1 MAKERKTPKE
11 RKNRA
16 EKEARILEALGELL
30 AEQGFVA
37 VGVNALAKRAGVD
50 KVLIYRYF
58 GGLDGAM
65 SSYAKSGDFW
75 PSAKELLGIKE
86 LGESEANSALVEFQN
101 QPFGQQLGCI
111 MRRYVQGIRKRPLTL
126 EILAWETIER
136 NELTIALETVREEMG
151 VEVIQYLSVE
161 PQQAEL
167 LQSVTAIFSAAVNYL
182 AVRARKIRTFNGIDI
197 TQDSGWD
204 QLVTTME
211 AMAQALFSET
221 ELSNQDLN

>member
-1 MAKERKTPKE
+1 MPKE
-11 RKNRA
+11 KKNRA
-16 EKEARILEALGELL
+16 ETETRILEALGELL

-65 SSYAKSGDFW
+65 STYAKSGDFW
-75 PSAKELLGIKE
+75 PTAKELLGIE
-86 LGESEANSALVEFQN
+86 GMTESEVVVALEEFQN

-111 MRRYVQGIRKRPLTL
+111 MHRYVAGIRKRSLTL

-136 NELTIALETVREEMG
+136 NELTIALESVREEMG
-151 VEVIQYLSVE
+151 SEVIQYLSIE
-161 PQQAEL
+161 PNQAHL
-167 LQSVTAIFSAAVNYL
+167 LQGMTAIFSAAVNYL

-197 TQDSGWD
+197 TDDKGWE
-204 QLVTTME
+204 QIVETME
-211 AMAQALFSET
+211 AMALAVYSKSD
-221 ELSNQDLN
+221 LS